1 MFSAIASL
9 IKGLTTGDWR
19 DFKGDSASNK
29 QGCLSWFLAIISAFL
44 LGLITQ
50 NYIVGLVSF
59 FVFFLLFLIIFKPK
73 K

>member
-1 MFSAIASL
+1 MFNAIASL

-19 DFKGDSASNK
+19 DFKGDSSSNK
-29 QGCLSWFLAIISAFL
+29 QGCLSWFLATISAFL

-50 NYIVGLVSF
+50 NYLVGIISF
-59 FVFFLLFLIIFKPK
+59 FILFIVYAIIFKPK